1 MTNASDPK
9 SDAVSADALQTIRAY
24 HQRTK
29 HRFEAYA
36 PGPGTLDWDAQP
48 APFRHFEGAQTLS
61 LPALKAVAGLPAFSK
76 ALYLSLHELPAA
88 EVLPPGLEALSVLLQ
103 LSLGITAWKSYGP
116 DRWAVRA
123 NPSSGNLHPVEAY
136 LLLRGIPDM
145 ADGIYHYC
153 PDSHALE
160 CRATFEPDSGPAQLF
175 IGLSSVIWREA
186 WKYGERAFRYCELD
200 TGHAVGALRY
210 AAALLGWPLLEQ
222 REVGTT
228 TLAHWLGLD
237 RAEEFAGGR
246 KPYTEAEEAE
256 ILLSLS
262 PQPDMEWLKRACSSA
277 QWHGKASVIDTFPM
291 YHWPTIEEVAIASRL
306 SDEAVRPA
314 ATTDALPALMSG
326 PDIAAASLIL
336 QRRSAQRFD
345 PGHIMPRSDFFA
357 MLDAVLPREQLPWDA
372 LASGPSIALL
382 LFVHRVQDMQPGLYL
397 LPRTAHLAELLNTKL
412 DTRFLRQ
419 PVADAPAHLGLQLL
433 TPAPPTDLH
442 RAARSLNCHQDIA
455 SNSCFALG
463 MLAEYDPASYRD
475 LFREAGLVGQALYLH
490 AEAHGLRGTG
500 IGCYFDD
507 PFHELLGLQDDSL
520 QSVYHFTVGLA
531 LDDSRIETTLSEDI
545 KLTS

>member
-9 SDAVSADALQTIRAY
+9 IDPVSAAAQQAVRAY

-36 PGPGTLDWDAQP
+36 SGPGTLDWDAQP
-48 APFRHFEGAQTLS
+48 APFRHFEGAEQLP
-61 LPALKAVAGLPAFSK
+61 LPALSAIAQQPEFSASLRRPLHDFPASDSH
-76 ALYLSLHELPAA
+76 A
-88 EVLPPGLEALSVLLQ
+88 PGLDALSMLLQ
-103 LSLGITAWKSYGP
+103 LSLGITAWKAYGP

-136 LLLRGIPDM
+136 LLLRGVPDL

-160 CRATFEPDSGPAQLF
+160 CRAIFKPEAGPVQVF
-175 IGLSSVIWREA
+175 VGLSSVIWREA

-222 REVGTT
+222 PQAGTA

-237 RAEEFAGGR
+237 RGEDFAGGR

-256 ILLSLS
+256 ILLSLT
-262 PQPDMEWLKRACSSA
+262 PQPDMEWLQRACATA
-277 QWHGKASVIDTFPM
+277 QWHGQASVIDKYPM
-291 YHWPTIEEVAIASRL
+291 YHWPAIEEVASASRL
-306 SDEAVRPA
+306 PDEAARLGPA
-314 ATTDALPALMSG
+314 ADALPASMPG
-326 PDIAAASLIL
+326 PDIAAAGLIL
-336 QRRSAQRFD
+336 RRRSAQRFD
-345 PGHIMPRSDFFA
+345 ARHVMPRQDFFA
-357 MLDAVLPREQLPWDA
+357 MLDAVLPRAQMPWDV
-372 LASGPSIALL
+372 LAQAPRIALV

-397 LPRTAHLAELLNTKL
+397 LPRSAHLAGLLDTKL
-412 DTRFLRQ
+412 DERFLRQ

-433 TPAPPTDLH
+433 TPAEPAELH
-442 RAARSLNCHQDIA
+442 RVARSISCHQDIA

-463 MLAEYDPASYRD
+463 MLAAYDPAHYRN
-475 LFREAGLVGQALYLH
+475 LFREAGLVGQVLYLH

-507 PFHELLGLQDDSL
+507 PFHELLGLPDDSL

-545 KLTS
+545 ML